1 MTKLWITLPV
11 ENVNIQ
17 LPTIM
22 TEGDVK
28 VSFNNVEAIDDAIEQ
43 LNELKK
49 NHLSYFNTN

>member
-1 MTKLWITLPV
+1 MSKLWITLPV

-17 LPTIM
+17 LPTSM
-22 TEGDVK
+22 TKGDVK

>member
-17 LPTIM
+17 LPTSM
-22 TEGDVK
+22 VEGDVK

-43 LNELKK
+43 LNKLKK
-49 NHLSYFNTN
+49 DYQIYFGTN

>member
-17 LPTIM
+17 LPTSM
-22 TEGDVK
+22 AEGDVK
-28 VSFNNVEAIDDAIEQ
+28 VSFNNVEAIEQ

>member
-17 LPTIM
+17 LPTSM
-22 TEGDVK
+22 LEGDVK
-28 VSFNNVEAIDDAIEQ
+28 VSFNNVEAIDDVIEQ

>member
-43 LNELKK
+43 LNKLKK
-49 NHLSYFNTN
+49 DYQIYFGMN

>member
-17 LPTIM
+17 LPTSM
-22 TEGDVK
+22 AEGDVK